1 MTEEYTEKVGRKA
14 AQTNLTTGEMRL
26 LVRLRAEMQ
35 TEKDADTIRQV
46 LREKWHALG
55 WIK

>member
-1 MTEEYTEKVGRKA
+1 MSDTYYEKITRKA
-14 AQTNLTTGEMRL
+14 AQTNLTAGEMRL
-26 LVRLRAEMQ
+26 LYRLKAEMQ

-46 LREKWHALG
+46 LRQKWQSLG